1 MTPGMIAPVMTNRRF
16 HIRAAEPQD
25 GETVARLCA
34 ALSAHEGAA
43 APAFGPEDFRRL
55 GFGPQALFSGLIAEQ
70 DGKPVG
76 YALHMRDYDTDRL
89 ERCVH
94 VLDLFVENTARG
106 RGIGRA
112 LMAAAAAAG
121 KAYGAKLAYWGVLQ
135 SNSLARGFYRSIG
148 GVENTEMSLW
158 GVDSEGFDRL
168 CRRSLPDGIAIR
180 EGVLQDVPIL
190 TRFLEGLFE
199 DMKEPPPPEIGPR
212 LARDGFGAE
221 PFFEILIAE
230 REGEALGYAM
240 SWPSYE
246 TQQAEIFTSLSDLY
260 VLPTARGDGIGTALM
275 GEAARRGR
283 LRGSSGLWWPVFKS
297 NEAARRYYARFASE
311 DPDALYCTMDGEAFE
326 RLAAS
331 APALPS

>member
-190 TRFLEGLFE
+190 TRFLEALFE

-212 LARDGFGAE
+212 LARDGADGRGRA
-221 PFFEILIAE
+221 PRPPARVVRALVARLQIE
-230 REGEALGYAM
+230 RGRAALLRALR
-240 SWPSYE
+240 E
-246 TQQAEIFTSLSDLY
+246 
-260 VLPTARGDGIGTALM
+260 RGSRRALLHDGRRGLRAAGGIGAGPAVMSGGSGTDH
-275 GEAARRGR
+275 GR
-283 LRGSSGLWWPVFKS
+283 
-297 NEAARRYYARFASE
+297 
-311 DPDALYCTMDGEAFE
+311 
-326 RLAAS
+326 
-331 APALPS
+331 